1 MIRGVF
7 FDLGGTLRICDPA
20 PEHQAA
26 AARRM
31 AELAGAD
38 DPEAFLKR
46 IDAVYEEKDLEPCD
60 GIFMFTT
67 IRTLETGEI
76 TKYYR

>member
-38 DPEAFLKR
+38 DPAAFLQK
-46 IDAVYEEKDLEPCD
+46 IDAARIARRKAESHLP
-60 GIFMFTT
+60 
-67 IRTLETGEI
+67 
-76 TKYYR
+76 

>member
-26 AARRM
+26 AARRISAM
-31 AELAGAD
+31 SRACG
-38 DPEAFLKR
+38 
-46 IDAVYEEKDLEPCD
+46 
-60 GIFMFTT
+60 
-67 IRTLETGEI
+67 
-76 TKYYR
+76 